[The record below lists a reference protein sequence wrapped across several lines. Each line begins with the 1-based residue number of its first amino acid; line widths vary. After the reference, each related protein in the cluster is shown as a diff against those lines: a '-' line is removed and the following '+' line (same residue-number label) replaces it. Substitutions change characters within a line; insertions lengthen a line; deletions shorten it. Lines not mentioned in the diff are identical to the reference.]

1 MVGMLNKILIA
12 DDEKNIRDLIK
23 YNLKNDKYQVI
34 TASDGE
40 QAYIKAHENVDLIV
54 LDIMIPIV
62 DGLEVCRRI
71 RKDEGIS
78 DIAVIMLTA
87 KDKEIDRILG
97 LEIGADDYITK
108 PFSIREL
115 KSRIKAVLRR
125 TKTDSKKEKNKNS
138 FISDKLQ
145 IDLAGYEVK
154 KNGKIINLTP
164 KEFELLKLMYN
175 NANMVLTRDLLIDK
189 IWGFQYTKDS
199 RTLDVHIRR
208 LRKKIGDDYV
218 QTVRGLGYKF
228 INKNSSL

>member
-1 MVGMLNKILIA
+1 MIGMSNKILIA

-54 LDIMIPIV
+54 LDIMIPKV

-71 RKDEGIS
+71 RKDEEIS

-115 KSRIKAVLRR
+115 KSRVKAVLRR
-125 TKTDSKKEKNKNS
+125 TKTDSKKEGNKNS
-138 FISDKLQ
+138 FVSDKLQ

-164 KEFELLKLMYN
+164 KEFELLKFMYN
-175 NANMVLTRDLLIDK
+175 NVNMVLTRDLLLDK
-189 IWGFQYTKDS
+189 IWGFQYTGDS

-208 LRKKIGDDYV
+208 LRKKIGEDYI

-228 INKNSSL
+228 MNKNSFP

>member
-228 INKNSSL
+228 INKDSSL

>member
-1 MVGMLNKILIA
+1 MLNKILIA

-208 LRKKIGDDYV
+208 LRKKIGDDYL

>member
-1 MVGMLNKILIA
+1 MLNKILIA

-228 INKNSSL
+228 INKDSSL

>member
-208 LRKKIGDDYV
+208 LRKKIGDDYL

>member
-1 MVGMLNKILIA
+1 MLNKILIA